1 MEVVMTSALQ
11 GYCKED
17 CNCRNRQFLLS
28 ERLQFS
34 DLYTFS
40 SPGPFPPTRLLL
52 HTLQVPTL
60 RSPFHQVLPPSP
72 TSVGSAPG
80 VSSQQDPG
88 FPLSLAHLT
97 VRSFLIDTP
106 ITRARTIIF
115 VELLP
120 CARVHTGCFS
130 WYLIQSPLWPY
141 EVRFSILQGKK
152 QDRLDSINCS
162 RSPS

>member
-1 MEVVMTSALQ
+1 MQEQAVLAVWTFTVRWPLHFVLPRPRPSHQTSPTHSSGPNSEV
-11 GYCKED
+11 
-17 CNCRNRQFLLS
+17 
-28 ERLQFS
+28 
-34 DLYTFS
+34 TFS
-40 SPGPFPPTRLLL
+40 PSA
-52 HTLQVPTL
+52 PTL
-60 RSPFHQVLPPSP
+60 P
-72 TSVGSAPG
+72 TSVGSAHG

-88 FPLSLAHLT
+88 FPPSLAHLT

-115 VELLP
+115 IELLL

-130 WYLIQSPLWPY
+130 WYLIQSLLWPY